1 MKEIKYNNHTNL
13 LEEDRYS
20 YNLQDVEKPELFR
33 DIYPYT
39 EIPRITFNNRHVP
52 VNMPEKLFITDTTF
66 RDGQQSRTPYT
77 ADQIVQIYKLLHKL
91 GGKNGII
98 RQSEFF
104 IYSEKDR
111 EALRRCMDL
120 GYDFPEC
127 TTWIRASKKDFELVK
142 ELGVKETGVLMS
154 LA

>member
-91 GGKNGII
+91 GGKKGII

-104 IYSEKDR
+104 VYSEKDR
-111 EALRRCMDL
+111 EALRR
-120 GYDFPEC
+120 
-127 TTWIRASKKDFELVK
+127 
-142 ELGVKETGVLMS
+142 
-154 LA
+154 

>member
-91 GGKNGII
+91 GGKKGII

-104 IYSEKDR
+104 VYSEKDR

-127 TTWIRASKKDFELVK
+127 TTWIRASKKTLNLLK
-142 ELGVKETGVLMS
+142 N
-154 LA
+154 